1 MADDGGRR
9 GWNVEDLEVFKRAYR
24 LSLDLHRASLGFPK
38 IEQYAGLAD
47 QLRRASKSVCALIVE
62 GSGRQSSSPK
72 EFARYLVMGLGDEI
86 RRASKSICANVA
98 EGFGKQR
105 RSRAES
111 RRYLLMAI
119 GSADEMQ
126 VWMMYCADLGYVD
139 RDRCSAWQDE
149 YRQIARMLQGLYSA
163 WGETSDH

>member
-1 MADDGGRR
+1 MVSTFA
-9 GWNVEDLEVFKRAYR
+9 DLEVFRRAYR
-24 LSLDLHRASLGFPK
+24 ISLDLHQASLRFPQ
-38 IEQYAGLAD
+38 IEQLH
-47 QLRRASKSVCALIVE
+47 
-62 GSGRQSSSPK
+62 
-72 EFARYLVMGLGDEI
+72 GLGDQI
-86 RRASKSICANVA
+86 RRASKSICANMA
-98 EGFGKQR
+98 EGFGKPR

-126 VWMMYCADLGYVD
+126 VWTMYCADLGYVD

-149 YRQIARMLQGLYSA
+149 YRQIARMLQGLYSV